1 MQANAILTTSRSL
14 RNKRTHFPIPTKLQ
28 EPKQFKDWVLG
39 GGSKDNRSEHN
50 RGFPA
55 NFGLIVTAREPS
67 GLDKKNNK
75 RNDMTSK
82 KIRSDNSNSRKTV
95 YNNNN
100 NS

>member
-1 MQANAILTTSRSL
+1 MGI
-14 RNKRTHFPIPTKLQ
+14 
-28 EPKQFKDWVLG
+28 G

-55 NFGLIVTAREPS
+55 NVGLIVTAREPS

-82 KIRSDNSNSRKTV
+82 KIRSDNRIVARLFITITITARRILMTTKITIADKTIMTNDNSINTGNSKK
-95 YNNNN
+95 NN
-100 NS
+100 